1 MRRLNQMRRF
11 ERLRQQRYREWVAH
25 QYAPRTEAET
35 EAVEAAV
42 AAVSA
47 AAAADAAAAT
57 ERVHQETTQ
66 AVLFGALT
74 GAERALAAGDSL
86 AHSTHAIV
94 DRALAAAAPAPA
106 LTPPPA
112 ALHESLTL
120 YFGSSAALAA
130 WAFGEDR
137 GDGGGGGNGG
147 VAAATFA
154 TWPAAKAGGAET
166 TCAVCLEGVGGD
178 GEADEAGEPATVVFP
193 GCGHAFHRPC
203 LWAWVQHHG
212 TCPVCRATPPAAT

>member
-1 MRRLNQMRRF
+1 MRRLHQMRRF

-47 AAAADAAAAT
+47 AAAADAAAAAT

-86 AHSTHAIV
+86 AHSTHAVV
-94 DRALAAAAPAPA
+94 DRALAALSPAAAPAPA

-120 YFGSSAALAA
+120 YFLSLI
-130 WAFGEDR
+130 
-137 GDGGGGGNGG
+137 
-147 VAAATFA
+147 
-154 TWPAAKAGGAET
+154 
-166 TCAVCLEGVGGD
+166 
-178 GEADEAGEPATVVFP
+178 
-193 GCGHAFHRPC
+193 HI
-203 LWAWVQHHG
+203 
-212 TCPVCRATPPAAT
+212 